1 MNTFEKIYKKKVCS
15 ESLAQQIWGALFDKW
30 WLNWLIIIFICLI
43 VVSYCNPCRCLS
55 CGSIWC
61 EYIKSEKTRK
71 VLWLIG
77 VTFLLFKTLSVC
89 NTLTD
94 VNNLLRKEAR
104 ITWSQICK
112 LIAVGIWIVVF
123 VVIFDIKNNVK
134 LAAVVSIFGA
144 VLGWIFQ
151 DRVKGIASFISL
163 REKKL
168 LNIGDWIQVP
178 QLNVDGEVKKVT
190 LTSVTLSNWDTTTST
205 IPISALQEGHFVN
218 LQNMSDGKTY
228 GRMML
233 KTFIVDTGSIRHVSE
248 DDVKTIKNSD
258 HDIMSYLT
266 DEEVVQG
273 VLNAQLFR
281 LYIYHWLMNQSHIS
295 HYPRLIVRWVE
306 QKDCG
311 LTLQVYA
318 FIVDS
323 NIASF
328 EWQQSHIIEHI
339 VTSIS
344 WFGLRLYQSPS
355 AYDVNYNN
363 IHIDNPVIIKK
374 EGNV

>member
-1 MNTFEKIYKKKVCS
+1 MRTFEKIFKKNVCS
-15 ESLAQQIWGALFDKW
+15 ESLGLQFWGTLFDKW
-30 WLNWLIIIFICLI
+30 WLTLLVFLFICLI
-43 VVSYCNPCRCLS
+43 IVSLIPCRCFH
-55 CGSIWC
+55 CGSTWC
-61 EYIKSEKTRK
+61 EFIKREPVRK
-71 VLWLIG
+71 ALWLLG
-77 VTFLLFKTLSVC
+77 VTIFLLKTLSVC
-89 NTLTD
+89 NILTD
-94 VNNLLRKEAR
+94 VNNLLRKETR

-112 LIAVGIWIVVF
+112 LVAIGIWMVVF
-123 VVIFDIKNNVK
+123 VAIFDIKNNAK
-134 LAAVVSIFGA
+134 LAAVVSVLGG

-151 DRVKGIASFISL
+151 DRVKGVASFISL

-190 LTSVTLSNWDTTTST
+190 LTSVTLSNWDTTIST

-248 DDVKTIKNSD
+248 DDVKSIKNSD
-258 HDIMSYLT
+258 HDIMSYLS

-363 IHIDNPVIIKK
+363 IHIDNPVIIRK